1 MYCTKCGKELAKDA
15 RFCTYCGA
23 KVQQEEYPGNNKG
36 FNGGYEE
43 KKRAVQ
49 ELFGFER
56 SSQWIMA
63 LLQFGK
69 IFLLIFVFGGGYFI
83 LESLFSP
90 ELFGIVFSAIY
101 FFIAVTMESVCCEAL
116 NELKREYNFHGQVV
130 VNASDSTNIF
140 INAITEG
147 FSRILSAL
155 ATKMEHKKSVKT
167 MSDEEWLEYYIELKS
182 SFSHTDHAR
191 HFEDYTKRSDANWQ
205 MQQQQFQRQAQEF
218 QQQQCQ
224 QQEEMNRQMQEFQRQ
239 QEMDQQ
245 MQQQQFQQQI
255 MSQQMQ
261 DQALQQQLL
270 DQQQQMQ
277 QMNDNMLH

>member
-1 MYCTKCGKELAKDA
+1 MYCTKCGKELANDA

-23 KVQQEEYPGNNKG
+23 KVQQKEYPGNNKG
-36 FNGGYEE
+36 FSGGYEE

-49 ELFGFER
+49 ESFGFER

-69 IFLLIFVFGGGYFI
+69 IFLLIFVFGGVI
-83 LESLFSP
+83 LGLEFLSNLD
-90 ELFGIVFSAIY
+90 LFGIVFSAFY

-116 NELKREYNFHGQVV
+116 NELKREYNFHGQVIE
-130 VNASDSTNIF
+130 NASNSTNTF
-140 INAITEG
+140 ISAITEG
-147 FSRILSAL
+147 FSRVLSAL
-155 ATKMEHKKSVKT
+155 ATKMEHKKSVKI

-182 SFSHTDHAR
+182 SFSHNDYAR
-191 HFEDYTKRSDANWQ
+191 HFEDYARKNSANGQ
-205 MQQQQFQRQAQEF
+205 MQQQQYQQQAQEF
-218 QQQQCQ
+218 QQQQYQ
-224 QQEEMNRQMQEFQRQ
+224 QQEEMNRRMQEFQQQ

-245 MQQQQFQQQI
+245 MQQQQFQQQV

-277 QMNDNMLH
+277 QMNDNMFH

>member
-1 MYCTKCGKELAKDA
+1 MYCTKCGKELANDA

-36 FNGGYEE
+36 FSGGYEE

-49 ELFGFER
+49 ESFGFER
-56 SSQWIMA
+56 SSQWVMA

-69 IFLLIFVFGGGYFI
+69 IFLLIFVFGGGI
-83 LESLFSP
+83 LGLEFLSNLD
-90 ELFGIVFSAIY
+90 LFGIVFSAFY

-116 NELKREYNFHGQVV
+116 NELKREYNFHGQVIE
-130 VNASDSTNIF
+130 NASNSTNTF
-140 INAITEG
+140 ISAITEG
-147 FSRILSAL
+147 FSRVLSAL
-155 ATKMEHKKSVKT
+155 ATKMEHKKSVKI

-182 SFSHTDHAR
+182 SFSHNDYAR
-191 HFEDYTKRSDANWQ
+191 HFEDYARKNSANWQ
-205 MQQQQFQRQAQEF
+205 MQQQQFQQQAQEF

-224 QQEEMNRQMQEFQRQ
+224 QQEEMNRRMQEFQKQ

-245 MQQQQFQQQI
+245 MQQQQFQQQV

-277 QMNDNMLH
+277 QMNDNMFH

>member
-1 MYCTKCGKELAKDA
+1 MYCTKCGKELANDA
-15 RFCTYCGA
+15 RFCTYCGE

-43 KKRAVQ
+43 KKTAVQ
-49 ELFGFER
+49 ESFGFER

-83 LESLFSP
+83 LESLFDP
-90 ELFGIVFSAIY
+90 ELFGIVFSAFY

-191 HFEDYTKRSDANWQ
+191 HFEDYTKRNDANWQ
-205 MQQQQFQRQAQEF
+205 M
-218 QQQQCQ
+218 
-224 QQEEMNRQMQEFQRQ
+224 
-239 QEMDQQ
+239 
-245 MQQQQFQQQI
+245 
-255 MSQQMQ
+255 
-261 DQALQQQLL
+261 
-270 DQQQQMQ
+270 QQQQMQ

>member
-1 MYCTKCGKELAKDA
+1 
-15 RFCTYCGA
+15 
-23 KVQQEEYPGNNKG
+23 
-36 FNGGYEE
+36 
-43 KKRAVQ
+43 
-49 ELFGFER
+49 
-56 SSQWIMA
+56 MA

-90 ELFGIVFSAIY
+90 ELLGIVFSAFY

-116 NELKREYNFHGQVV
+116 NELKREYNFHGKVV
-130 VNASDSTNIF
+130 VNASDSTNTF

-147 FSRILSAL
+147 FSRVLSAL

-191 HFEDYTKRSDANWQ
+191 HFEDYTKRNDANWQ
-205 MQQQQFQRQAQEF
+205 MQQQQFQ
-218 QQQQCQ
+218 
-224 QQEEMNRQMQEFQRQ
+224 QQEEMNRQMREFQRQ

-245 MQQQQFQQQI
+245 MQQQQFQQQVK
-255 MSQQMQ
+255 SQQMQ
-261 DQALQQQLL
+261 DQELQQQLL
-270 DQQQQMQ
+270 DQQRQMQ
-277 QMNDNMLH
+277 QMNDNMFH

>member
-1 MYCTKCGKELAKDA
+1 MYCTKCGKELANDA

-23 KVQQEEYPGNNKG
+23 KVQQEEYPGNSKG

-43 KKRAVQ
+43 KKRDVQ

-167 MSDEEWLEYYIELKS
+167 MSDEEWLEYYI
-182 SFSHTDHAR
+182 
-191 HFEDYTKRSDANWQ
+191 
-205 MQQQQFQRQAQEF
+205 
-218 QQQQCQ
+218 
-224 QQEEMNRQMQEFQRQ
+224 
-239 QEMDQQ
+239 
-245 MQQQQFQQQI
+245 
-255 MSQQMQ
+255 
-261 DQALQQQLL
+261 
-270 DQQQQMQ
+270 
-277 QMNDNMLH
+277 

>member
-1 MYCTKCGKELAKDA
+1 MYCTKCGKELANDA

-23 KVQQEEYPGNNKG
+23 KVQQEEPTGNSKG
-36 FNGGYEE
+36 FYGGYEE

-49 ELFGFER
+49 ESFGFER

-90 ELFGIVFSAIY
+90 ELLGVVFSAIY

-191 HFEDYTKRSDANWQ
+191 HFEDYTKRSDTNWQ
-205 MQQQQFQRQAQEF
+205 M
-218 QQQQCQ
+218 
-224 QQEEMNRQMQEFQRQ
+224 
-239 QEMDQQ
+239 
-245 MQQQQFQQQI
+245 QQQI

>member
-1 MYCTKCGKELAKDA
+1 MYCTKCGKELANDA

-23 KVQQEEYPGNNKG
+23 KVQQEEYPGNSKG

-69 IFLLIFVFGGGYFI
+69 IFLLIFVFGGGI
-83 LESLFSP
+83 LGLEFLSNLD
-90 ELFGIVFSAIY
+90 LFGIVFSGFY

-116 NELKREYNFHGQVV
+116 NELKREYNFHGQVIE
-130 VNASDSTNIF
+130 NASNSTNTF

-147 FSRILSAL
+147 FSRVLSAL
-155 ATKMEHKKSVKT
+155 ATKMEHKKSVKI

-191 HFEDYTKRSDANWQ
+191 HFEDYTKRNDANWQ

-224 QQEEMNRQMQEFQRQ
+224 QQE
-239 QEMDQQ
+239 EMDQQ

>member
-1 MYCTKCGKELAKDA
+1 MEKVKEYKELSAQIPLLTSKKKVYQIFAKIDTSYKDEDNNTVWNNIEVHSA
-15 RFCTYCGA
+15 LQTLKSLVKDYYNTQIVPTLF
-23 KVQQEEYPGNNKG
+23 EYE
-36 FNGGYEE
+36 F
-43 KKRAVQ
+43 
-49 ELFGFER
+49 
-56 SSQWIMA
+56 
-63 LLQFGK
+63 
-69 IFLLIFVFGGGYFI
+69 
-83 LESLFSP
+83 
-90 ELFGIVFSAIY
+90 
-101 FFIAVTMESVCCEAL
+101 L
-116 NELKREYNFHGQVV
+116 NELKREYNFHGQVIE
-130 VNASDSTNIF
+130 NASNSTNTF

-147 FSRILSAL
+147 FSRVLSAL
-155 ATKMEHKKSVKT
+155 ATKMEHKKSVKI

-191 HFEDYTKRSDANWQ
+191 HFEDYTKRNDANWQ

>member
-1 MYCTKCGKELAKDA
+1 MYCTKCGKELANDA

-36 FNGGYEE
+36 FSGGYEE

-49 ELFGFER
+49 ESFGFER

-69 IFLLIFVFGGGYFI
+69 IFLLIFVFGGGI
-83 LESLFSP
+83 LGLEFLSNLD
-90 ELFGIVFSAIY
+90 LFGIVFSAFY

-116 NELKREYNFHGQVV
+116 NELKREYNFHGQVIE
-130 VNASDSTNIF
+130 NASNSTNTF
-140 INAITEG
+140 ISAITEG
-147 FSRILSAL
+147 FSRVLSAL
-155 ATKMEHKKSVKT
+155 ATKMEHKKSVKI

-182 SFSHTDHAR
+182 SFSHNDYAR
-191 HFEDYTKRSDANWQ
+191 HFEDYARKNSANWQ
-205 MQQQQFQRQAQEF
+205 MQQQQFQ
-218 QQQQCQ
+218 QQV
-224 QQEEMNRQMQEFQRQ
+224 
-239 QEMDQQ
+239 
-245 MQQQQFQQQI
+245 

-277 QMNDNMLH
+277 QMNDNMFH

>member
-1 MYCTKCGKELAKDA
+1 MYCTKCGKELANDA

-23 KVQQEEYPGNNKG
+23 KVQQEEYPGNSKG

-116 NELKREYNFHGQVV
+116 NELKKEYNFHGQVV

-191 HFEDYTKRSDANWQ
+191 HFENYTKRSDANWQ
-205 MQQQQFQRQAQEF
+205 MQQQQFQR
-218 QQQQCQ
+218 
-224 QQEEMNRQMQEFQRQ
+224 QEEMNRQMQEFQRQ

-270 DQQQQMQ
+270 DQQQQM
-277 QMNDNMLH
+277 NDNMLH

>member
-1 MYCTKCGKELAKDA
+1 M
-15 RFCTYCGA
+15 
-23 KVQQEEYPGNNKG
+23 
-36 FNGGYEE
+36 
-43 KKRAVQ
+43 
-49 ELFGFER
+49 
-56 SSQWIMA
+56 
-63 LLQFGK
+63 
-69 IFLLIFVFGGGYFI
+69 
-83 LESLFSP
+83 
-90 ELFGIVFSAIY
+90 
-101 FFIAVTMESVCCEAL
+101 
-116 NELKREYNFHGQVV
+116 

-191 HFEDYTKRSDANWQ
+191 HFEDYTKRSDTNW
-205 MQQQQFQRQAQEF
+205 
-218 QQQQCQ
+218 
-224 QQEEMNRQMQEFQRQ
+224 
-239 QEMDQQ
+239 Q